1 MLYHEV
7 SPRRAYIMAKHRKY
21 KREEV
26 IAALEAARG
35 LVSLAADK
43 LGVTQQAI
51 SYRILND
58 PEIAQAAKEI
68 RERQTDL
75 TEAKLFQAI
84 NNGDMTAIIFYLKTQ
99 AKSRGYVERM
109 EHSGP
114 VEVVVRYVDE

>member
-1 MLYHEV
+1 
-7 SPRRAYIMAKHRKY
+7 MAAHRKHS
-21 KREEV
+21 KKEV
-26 IAALEAARG
+26 IEALEATRG
-35 LVSLAADK
+35 LVSLAAER

-51 SYRILND
+51 FKRLNTD
-58 PEIAQAAKEI
+58 PEIAEAARVV

-99 AKSRGYVERM
+99 AKNRGYVERV

-114 VEVVVRYVDE
+114 VEVVVRYVDG